1 MLTMPDG
8 YIDACAGRNFHTIT
22 SLSSRVVH
30 GVGRIP
36 QMKISP
42 LFTALSTHLKKFIL
56 LCSVQIDFFSC
67 CPSREIESGKLN
79 LRKKL
84 GNPAVSQTF
93 WEYKYFNNN
102 IGWTCFEN
110 DYQIANHKNK
120 FIAIYCV
127 DLKTKIFW
135 HEKNEISGP
144 GSERTTGRL
153 WSAGRRQGTNIKTNK
168 QTNKQKN
175 KRTNKQ
181 TNKQTNKSLPVWIS
195 RSPLFTRQFDANLCF
210 CLRFCH

>member
-42 LFTALSTHLKKFIL
+42 LFTALSTHFKKFIL

-79 LRKKL
+79 LRKKRKTQL
-84 GNPAVSQTF
+84 FRKLFGNINTSTTTQVELVLRMIIRLRIT
-93 WEYKYFNNN
+93 
-102 IGWTCFEN
+102 
-110 DYQIANHKNK
+110 
-120 FIAIYCV
+120 
-127 DLKTKIFW
+127 KT
-135 HEKNEISGP
+135 S
-144 GSERTTGRL
+144 
-153 WSAGRRQGTNIKTNK
+153 
-168 QTNKQKN
+168 
-175 KRTNKQ
+175 
-181 TNKQTNKSLPVWIS
+181 SLPGIVS
-195 RSPLFTRQFDANLCF
+195 T
-210 CLRFCH
+210 